1 MSPQGEREV
10 TASMIDVVRHGP
22 IALVTL
28 RRPLNGWLSKETLQA
43 AAAVLARNA

>member
-10 TASMIDVVRHGP
+10 TAGMIDVVHHGP

-28 RRPLNGWLSKETLQA
+28 RRPPAKAQLEKAGAKVELK
-43 AAAVLARNA
+43 